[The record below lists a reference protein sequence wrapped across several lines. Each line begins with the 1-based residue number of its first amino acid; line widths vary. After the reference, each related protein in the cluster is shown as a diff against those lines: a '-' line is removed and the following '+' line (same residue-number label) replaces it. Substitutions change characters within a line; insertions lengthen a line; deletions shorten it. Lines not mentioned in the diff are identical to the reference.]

1 MTFTRA
7 LEARSVRKCRIQSRT
22 VRRKIK
28 SWRPSKME
36 PIWMNGKD
44 MIKFEESQGD
54 YCYFDKSMN
63 VVKIN
68 PDWQCLVG
76 LDEMEKNSIVFDIR
90 K

>member
-1 MTFTRA
+1 
-7 LEARSVRKCRIQSRT
+7 
-22 VRRKIK
+22 
-28 SWRPSKME
+28 ME

-76 LDEMEKNSIVFDIR
+76 FGRDGEKFHSI
-90 K
+90 